1 VIRGTLVTVDD
12 VWALGGTSSFSR
24 RGLSFDGSIDVCF
37 FDRQLREGGS
47 AAIADRRRRAMARTL
62 GVAPPVAGETADAN
76 WVRTLQMTSAFEVI
90 REILDRGGDGLLEA
104 LWRGLPE
111 ADLPALDAR
120 IADPDG
126 RGFPAIS
133 GIFASVLAGL
143 GDTRV

>member
-1 VIRGTLVTVDD
+1 
-12 VWALGGTSSFSR
+12 
-24 RGLSFDGSIDVCF
+24 
-37 FDRQLREGGS
+37 
-47 AAIADRRRRAMARTL
+47 
-62 GVAPPVAGETADAN
+62 
-76 WVRTLQMTSAFEVI
+76 MTSAFEVV
-90 REILDRGGDGLLEA
+90 REILDRGGDGLVEA